1 MIKRSKLWRWAA
13 GLYVFINVAGLL
25 YAWRMDEEM
34 HAMSHLFL
42 LLLGIAGYIGWR
54 LARRGTAS
62 EDHLPRAQLAEQRIE
77 YLQQSFDAM
86 ALELERVGE
95 AQRFSDKLR
104 IERGETPPLKKEQ

>member
-13 GLYVFINVAGLL
+13 IAYVFINVGGLL

-34 HAMSHLFL
+34 HAMAHLFL
-42 LLLGIAGYIGWR
+42 LLLGVAGYIGWR
-54 LARRGTAS
+54 LARRGTPQQ
-62 EDHLPRAQLAEQRIE
+62 DHLPRAQLAEQRIE
-77 YLQQSFDAM
+77 YLQQSIDAM

-104 IERGETPPLKKEQ
+104 VERGETPPLKKEQ